1 MIAAVVLT
9 ISDRC
14 SRGEATDTAGPA
26 IARLIQTTLSA
37 RIAATEIIPDERDQI
52 AARLRHHADA
62 GGVDLIVAVGGT
74 GFAPRDVTPEAVRD
88 VIERPTPGLD
98 EAMRRAS
105 LEKTPMA
112 MLSRALSGIRGA
124 TLILSTPGSER
135 GAVEN
140 LEAVLPALGHGLAK
154 LQGDKSDCDPRR
166 R

>member
-1 MIAAVVLT
+1 
-9 ISDRC
+9 
-14 SRGEATDTAGPA
+14 
-26 IARLIQTTLSA
+26 
-37 RIAATEIIPDERDQI
+37 
-52 AARLRHHADA
+52 
-62 GGVDLIVAVGGT
+62 
-74 GFAPRDVTPEAVRD
+74 
-88 VIERPTPGLD
+88 
-98 EAMRRAS
+98 
-105 LEKTPMA
+105 